1 LRRQIALI
9 FVTTGLAA
17 CSPQQFADDV
27 TRQAAESV
35 VTPILDDYMPPAQ
48 AAGATRCVLDNASPD
63 EIRALAR
70 DVAVQAGTTTV
81 QNVLNIATRPG
92 TLQCFATIGASIIPD
107 NV

>member
-1 LRRQIALI
+1 MTRPLLAALL
-9 FVTTGLAA
+9 LAA

-48 AAGATRCVLDNASPD
+48 AAGATTCILDNARPE

-92 TLQCFATIGASIIPD
+92 TITCLASIGAPRLP
-107 NV
+107 VTL